1 MEYSIEIE
9 RRGIRMTR
17 TILAILTVL
26 AIAPAP
32 LFAADREHEQLMA
45 DIRMLQEQTLRLH
58 QLIAGFEGTLETLS
72 SRLDDQDEAVRRS
85 FADQRLTAKN
95 VASGVRILREKLD
108 ETNVRLSSMSQEVE
122 ALRISIPPPAP
133 SVAQLLVDPETGLPT
148 AAATP
153 EAGTMPP
160 PTPAAAASA
169 GVSPQRMYNTAWSD
183 YTSGQWTLAV
193 QGFDAY
199 VKTFPRSE
207 LTDDAAFYIGQTH
220 FAEGNFEEAV
230 VAFEEVLLT
239 YPDGDIIPEASYKR
253 GLTLDRLGQPDRA
266 RQAFELVVTNYPD
279 SMMATLAQQS
289 LDRLSQP

>member
-1 MEYSIEIE
+1 
-9 RRGIRMTR
+9 MTR

-26 AIAPAP
+26 AIAPAQ

-58 QLIAGFEGTLETLS
+58 QFIAGFEGTLETLS

-85 FADQRLTAKN
+85 FADQRLTAEN
-95 VASGVRILREKLD
+95 VASGVRVLREKLD

-122 ALRISIPPPAP
+122 ALRISIPPAAP

-153 EAGTMPP
+153 AVGTVPP
-160 PTPAAAASA
+160 PTPTAAASA
-169 GVSPQRMYNTAWSD
+169 GVSPQRMYNTAWAD
-183 YTSGQWTLAV
+183 YTSGQWALAV
-193 QGFDAY
+193 QGFEAY

-207 LTDDAAFYIGQTH
+207 LTDDAAYYVGQTY

-239 YPDGDIIPEASYKR
+239 YPDGDIVPEASYKR
-253 GLTLDRLGQPDRA
+253 GLALDRLGQPDRA
-266 RQAFELVVTNYPD
+266 RQAFELVVANYPD
-279 SMMATLAQQS
+279 STMATLAQQA
-289 LDRLSQP
+289 LGRLSQP